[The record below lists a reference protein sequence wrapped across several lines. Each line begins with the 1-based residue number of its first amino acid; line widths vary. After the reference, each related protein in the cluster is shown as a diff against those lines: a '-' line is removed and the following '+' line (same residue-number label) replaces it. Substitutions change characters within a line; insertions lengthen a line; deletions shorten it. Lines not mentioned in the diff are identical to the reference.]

1 MIGNYHKAE
10 MLGVTTETF
19 KKKSVHKVSR
29 HQESCPTQTRLVLE
43 HFHSK
48 HLMQMMNL
56 PRW

>member
-29 HQESCPTQTRLVLE
+29 HRESCPTQTRLVLE
-43 HFHSK
+43 HFHVTRNFAAITQYK
-48 HLMQMMNL
+48 
-56 PRW
+56 